1 MKLRAVPIV
10 ATAALITGCG
20 STFTSPPTATTE
32 SPFERPSTA
41 AASPTAVA
49 KSLRVAWS
57 EVPFE
62 GSISA
67 LVGDGS
73 RFVAV
78 GSVAGHGTSSWTS
91 TDGITWEQQ
100 DVPNHSFGEIDP
112 GVDLTAGMGR
122 LIRLGDTLY
131 SFGGAQ
137 FNDAVFLGGWRWTD
151 GGAWEVI
158 ESDSEFFADGRVTA
172 VTASDEALLAVR
184 VSFAGG
190 LRGAYSTWL
199 WTANTSWVE
208 TGLAS
213 SDDEDIHVQDVA
225 WNAGS
230 YVAVGDRAERQD
242 DIHVDEWPRTP
253 AIWESPDGRDWTL
266 IQPPDGMSSASSV
279 AALPTRGF
287 VALGTVGERLATWT
301 SLQGDEWGEGTIEPP
316 TAPVLVP
323 RVELGWPY
331 RIMALDGGLLAAAGT
346 EGGTLTWT
354 SVDGRFWTFGERLD
368 ISGWQSANL
377 AALGNH
383 TLLFGYRVD
392 PQAESGFRQVLLRG
406 TAES

>member
-10 ATAALITGCG
+10 VAAALITGCG
-20 STFTSPPTATTE
+20 STFTSPPTATTD
-32 SPFERPSTA
+32 SPMERPSTA
-41 AASPTAVA
+41 TASPGAVA
-49 KSLRVAWS
+49 DSLHIAWS

-62 GSISA
+62 GSVGA
-67 LVGDGS
+67 MAGDGS

-78 GSVAGHGTSSWTS
+78 GSVSDGATSWTS
-91 TDGITWEQQ
+91 SDGITWEHHE
-100 DVPNHSFGEIDP
+100 VPAQSLGEIDP

-131 SFGGAQ
+131 SFGGAA
-137 FNDAVFLGGWRWTD
+137 FNDAVLFAAWRWTD
-151 GGAWEVI
+151 GGAWEII
-158 ESDSEFFADGRVTA
+158 ESESEFFADGRVTA

-184 VSFAGG
+184 ISFAGG

-199 WTANTSWVE
+199 WNTNTSWVE

-213 SDDEDIHVQDVA
+213 SDDEDIRVQDVA
-225 WNAGS
+225 WDAGS
-230 YVAVGDRAERQD
+230 YVAVGDRAERRD
-242 DIHVDEWPRTP
+242 DTYVDEWPRTS

-266 IQPPDGMSSASSV
+266 IQPPEGMSSVSSV

-287 VALGTVGERLATWT
+287 VALGTVGERLATWI
-301 SLQGDEWGEGTIEPP
+301 SLRGDEWVEGTIEPP
-316 TAPVLVP
+316 TAPAPIP

-331 RIMALDGGLLAAAGT
+331 RIVALNGGLLAAAGT

-354 SVDGRFWTFGERLD
+354 SIDGRFWAFGERLD
-368 ISGWQSANL
+368 ISGWQPANL

-383 TLLFGYRVD
+383 VLLFGYRVD
-392 PQAESGFRQVLLRG
+392 PQAENGFRQALLRG